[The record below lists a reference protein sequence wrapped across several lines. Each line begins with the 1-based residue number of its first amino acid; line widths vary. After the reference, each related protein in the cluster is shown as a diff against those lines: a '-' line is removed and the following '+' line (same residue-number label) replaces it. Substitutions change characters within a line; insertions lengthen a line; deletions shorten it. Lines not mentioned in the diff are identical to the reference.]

1 MTNSA
6 AARAGLWASWKPRS
20 KMVSAQTSRR
30 MPETA
35 FRNRMLSAG
44 ERVVAEEYAIA
55 LSYGGSTEA
64 VMMATPADLEN
75 FAIGFSLSE
84 GIIESVDEVIGVEIL
99 EASGGIDLQISLKDD
114 VDRAHR
120 VRRRAK
126 AGPVGCGLCGVESIE
141 EALKPA
147 ADVSQVSVH
156 FTAGD
161 ISDAMQLLS
170 ASQPLNAET
179 RAVHAAGFYIAGEGM
194 IAVREDVGR
203 HNALDKLI
211 GHLAQHGIS
220 GARGAVVMTS
230 RLSVELIQKTAK
242 LGSAMLVGIS
252 APTALAIDMAARSGM
267 TLVALARGE
276 DYEIFTGS
284 DRIRLGTDADAA

>member
-1 MTNSA
+1 MSA
-6 AARAGLWASWKPRS
+6 
-20 KMVSAQTSRR
+20 TSRR
-30 MPETA
+30 VPEII
-35 FRNRMLSAG
+35 FRNRALSEG
-44 ERVVAEEYAIA
+44 HRTVAEESAIA

-64 VMMATPADLEN
+64 VMMATPADLED

-84 GIIESVDEVIGVEIL
+84 GIIESLDEVTGIEVL

-114 VDRAHR
+114 VDRALR

-147 ADVSQVSVH
+147 ADVSGVQTGM
-156 FTAGD
+156 TARE
-161 ISDAMQLLS
+161 ISDAMHALS
-170 ASQPLNAET
+170 ANQPLNAET
-179 RAVHAAGFYIAGEGM
+179 RAVHAAGFYIPGRGM

-211 GHLAQHGIS
+211 GHLARNGIS
-220 GARGAVVMTS
+220 GADGAVVMTS
-230 RLSVELIQKTAK
+230 RLSVELIQKAAK
-242 LGSAMLVGIS
+242 LGSGVLIGIS
-252 APTALAIDMAARSGM
+252 APTALAIDMAARAGM

-284 DRIRLGTDADAA
+284 DRITSGADANAA

>member
-1 MTNSA
+1 MTT
-6 AARAGLWASWKPRS
+6 LP
-20 KMVSAQTSRR
+20 TSRHV
-30 MPETA
+30 PEII
-35 FRNRMLSAG
+35 FRNRALSG
-44 ERVVAEEYAIA
+44 GQRVVAEEAAIA

-64 VMMATPADLEN
+64 VMMATPADLED

-84 GIIESVDEVIGVEIL
+84 GIIEDLGEVENIDIEA
-99 EASGGIDLQISLKDD
+99 ASGGIDLQISLTDD
-114 VDRAHR
+114 VDRALR

-147 ADVSQVSVH
+147 ANVSSVSL
-156 FTAGD
+156 TLSGTD
-161 ISDAMQLLS
+161 IADAMASHS
-170 ASQPLNAET
+170 AQQPLNAET
-179 RAVHAAGFYIAGEGM
+179 RAVHAAGFYIPGRGM

-211 GHLAQHGIS
+211 GHLARSGIS
-220 GARGAVVMTS
+220 GSEGAVIMSS

-242 LGSAMLVGIS
+242 LGSAMLIGIS
-252 APTALAIDMAARSGM
+252 APTGMAIDMATHAGM

-276 DYEIFTGS
+276 DYEIFTGI
-284 DRIRLGTDADAA
+284 DRIKTKDNTEGKADAA

>member
-1 MTNSA
+1 MTSI
-6 AARAGLWASWKPRS
+6 
-20 KMVSAQTSRR
+20 SRR
-30 MPETA
+30 VPEIS
-35 FRNRMLSAG
+35 FRNRVLSSTH
-44 ERVVAEEYAIA
+44 RVVAEEAAIA

-64 VMMATPADLEN
+64 VMMATPADLED

-84 GIIESVDEVIGVEIL
+84 GIVENLDEVTGIEVL
-99 EASGGIDLQISLKDD
+99 EAFDGVDLQISLTDN
-114 VDRAHR
+114 VDRALR

-147 ADVSQVSVH
+147 ADVSGISLH
-156 FTAGD
+156 LTAGD
-161 ISDAMQLLS
+161 ISQAMQSLS

-179 RAVHAAGFYIAGEGM
+179 RAVHAAGFYIPGQGL

-211 GHLAQHGIS
+211 GHLARNGVVGS
-220 GARGAVVMTS
+220 EGAMIMTS

-242 LGSAMLVGIS
+242 LGSAVLIGIS
-252 APTALAIDMAARSGM
+252 APTALAIDMANRAGM
-267 TLVALARGE
+267 TLIALARGE
-276 DYEIFTGS
+276 DFEIFTGF
-284 DRIRLGTDADAA
+284 DRIDTGDAADAA

>member
-1 MTNSA
+1 VTT
-6 AARAGLWASWKPRS
+6 P
-20 KMVSAQTSRR
+20 TSRR
-30 MPETA
+30 VPEII
-35 FRNRMLSAG
+35 FRNRALSDG
-44 ERVVAEEYAIA
+44 HRTVAEESAIA

-64 VMMATPADLEN
+64 VMMATPADLED

-84 GIIESVDEVIGVEIL
+84 SIIENLDEVTGLDVL
-99 EASGGIDLQISLKDD
+99 EASGGIDLQISVRDY
-114 VDRAHR
+114 VDRALR

-147 ADVSQVSVH
+147 ADVSEVCVH

-161 ISDAMQLLS
+161 ISAAMQAL
-170 ASQPLNAET
+170 AANQPLNAET
-179 RAVHAAGFYIAGEGM
+179 RAVHAAGFYIPGRGM

-211 GHLAQHGIS
+211 GHLARKRIAGS
-220 GARGAVVMTS
+220 DGAVIMTS

-242 LGSAMLVGIS
+242 LGSGMLIGIS
-252 APTALAIDMAARSGM
+252 APTAMAIDMATRAGM

-284 DRIRLGTDADAA
+284 DRIKLGTDANAA

>member
-1 MTNSA
+1 MA
-6 AARAGLWASWKPRS
+6 D
-20 KMVSAQTSRR
+20 TSRR
-30 MPETA
+30 VPEIV
-35 FRNRMLSAG
+35 FRNGLLSEG
-44 ERVVAEEYAIA
+44 HRTVAEECAIA

-64 VMMATPADLEN
+64 VMMATPADLED

-84 GIIESVDEVIGVEIL
+84 GIIGNVDEVTGIEVEQ
-99 EASGGIDLQISLKDD
+99 ASGGVDLQISLKDD
-114 VDRAHR
+114 VDRALG

-147 ADVSQVSVH
+147 ADVSKALVYL
-156 FTAGD
+156 TAGD
-161 ISDAMQLLS
+161 ISDAMQALS
-170 ASQPLNAET
+170 ANQPLNAET
-179 RAVHAAGFYIAGEGM
+179 RAVHAAGFYIPGQGM

-211 GHLAQHGIS
+211 GHLARKGIS
-220 GARGAVVMTS
+220 GGAGAVVMTS

-242 LGSAMLVGIS
+242 LGSGVLIGIS
-252 APTALAIDMAARSGM
+252 APTALAIDMAGKAGM

-276 DYEIFTGS
+276 DYEIFAGS
-284 DRIRLGTDADAA
+284 GRIRMGEKADAA

>member
-1 MTNSA
+1 MII
-6 AARAGLWASWKPRS
+6 P
-20 KMVSAQTSRR
+20 TSRR
-30 MPETA
+30 VPEII
-35 FRNRMLSAG
+35 FRNRALADG
-44 ERVVAEEYAIA
+44 HRTVAEESAIA

-64 VMMATPADLEN
+64 VMMATPADLED

-84 GIIESVDEVIGVEIL
+84 GIIETLDEVIGIEVES
-99 EASGGIDLQISLKDD
+99 ASGGIDLQISLKDD
-114 VDRAHR
+114 VDRALR

-147 ADVSQVSVH
+147 ADVSEVSVN

-161 ISDAMQLLS
+161 ISAAMQALS
-170 ASQPLNAET
+170 ANQPLNAET
-179 RAVHAAGFYIAGEGM
+179 RAVHAAGFYIPGRDM
-194 IAVREDVGR
+194 VAVREDVGR

-211 GHLAQHGIS
+211 GHLARNGIS
-220 GARGAVVMTS
+220 GAEGAVIMTS

-242 LGSAMLVGIS
+242 LGSGMLIGIS
-252 APTALAIDMAARSGM
+252 APTALAIEMAARAGM

-284 DRIRLGTDADAA
+284 DRITLGTDADAA

>member
-1 MTNSA
+1 MSPTPT
-6 AARAGLWASWKPRS
+6 ARR
-20 KMVSAQTSRR
+20 V
-30 MPETA
+30 PEII
-35 FRNRMLSAG
+35 FRNRVLSDG
-44 ERVVAEEYAIA
+44 HRTVAEESAIA

-64 VMMATPADLEN
+64 VMMATPSDLED

-84 GIIESVDEVIGVEIL
+84 GIIDSLAEVIDIDVL
-99 EASGGIDLQISLKDD
+99 QASGGIDLQISLTDD
-114 VDRAHR
+114 VDRALR

-147 ADVSQVSVH
+147 ADVSKVSVH
-156 FTAGD
+156 FTASD
-161 ISDAMQLLS
+161 ISSAMQALS
-170 ASQPLNAET
+170 ANQPLNAET
-179 RAVHAAGFYIAGEGM
+179 RAVHAAGFYIPGQGPGQGM
-194 IAVREDVGR
+194 VAVREDVGR

-211 GHLAQHGIS
+211 GHLARNGIS
-220 GARGAVVMTS
+220 GADGAVIMTS

-242 LGSAMLVGIS
+242 LGCGMLIGIS
-252 APTALAIDMAARSGM
+252 APTAMAIDMATRSGM

-284 DRIRLGTDADAA
+284 DRIILGTDADAA

>member
-1 MTNSA
+1 MSGPA
-6 AARAGLWASWKPRS
+6 
-20 KMVSAQTSRR
+20 TSRR
-30 MPETA
+30 VPEVV
-35 FRNRMLSAG
+35 FRNRVLSQG
-44 ERVVAEEYAIA
+44 SRSVAEESAIA

-64 VMMATPADLEN
+64 VMMATPADLED
-75 FAIGFSLSE
+75 FAVGFSLSE
-84 GIIESVDEVIGVEIL
+84 GIVETLGEIAGIEIL
-99 EASGGIDLQISLKDD
+99 EASGGIDLQISLAET
-114 VDRAHR
+114 VDRALR

-147 ADVSQVSVH
+147 ADVSGVTLTLS
-156 FTAGD
+156 AND
-161 ISDAMQLLS
+161 IATAMQALS

-179 RAVHAAGFYIAGEGM
+179 RAVHAAGFYIPGQGM

-211 GHLAQHGIS
+211 GHLARIGVS
-220 GARGAVVMTS
+220 GSQGAVIMTS

-242 LGSAMLVGIS
+242 LGSAVLVGIS
-252 APTALAIDMAARSGM
+252 APTALAIDMAERAGM
-267 TLVALARGE
+267 SLVALARGE

-284 DRIRLGTDADAA
+284 GRIILGTDADAA

>member
-1 MTNSA
+1 MQ
-6 AARAGLWASWKPRS
+6 P
-20 KMVSAQTSRR
+20 TSRKV
-30 MPETA
+30 PEIAYKNSVLANTH
-35 FRNRMLSAG
+35 RT
-44 ERVVAEEYAIA
+44 VAEESAIA

-64 VMMATPADLEN
+64 VMMATPADLED

-84 GIIESVDEVIGVEIL
+84 GIIGSIGEVTEIAVE

-114 VDRAHR
+114 VDLTLRA
-120 VRRRAK
+120 RRRAK

-147 ADVSQVSVH
+147 ADVSDVVLVMSH
-156 FTAGD
+156 AD
-161 ISDAMQLLS
+161 IADAMASLS
-170 ASQPLNAET
+170 ANQPLNAET
-179 RAVHAAGFYIAGEGM
+179 RAVHAAGFYMPGKGM

-211 GHLAQHGIS
+211 GHLARNGVEGS
-220 GARGAVVMTS
+220 EGAVIMTS

-242 LGSAMLVGIS
+242 LGSGMLIGIS
-252 APTALAIDMAARSGM
+252 APTALAIDMATRAGM

-284 DRIRLGTDADAA
+284 DRIKMGAKADAA

>member
-1 MTNSA
+1 VTT
-6 AARAGLWASWKPRS
+6 P
-20 KMVSAQTSRR
+20 TSRR
-30 MPETA
+30 VPEII
-35 FRNRMLSAG
+35 FRNRALSEG
-44 ERVVAEEYAIA
+44 HRIVAEESAIA

-64 VMMATPADLEN
+64 VMMATPGDLED

-84 GIIESVDEVIGVEIL
+84 GIVENLAEVTGIEVL
-99 EASGGIDLQISLKDD
+99 ETFGGIDLQISLADD
-114 VDRAHR
+114 VDRALR

-147 ADVSQVSVH
+147 ADVRQVSVH

-161 ISDAMQLLS
+161 ISSAMQALS
-170 ASQPLNAET
+170 ANQPLNAET
-179 RAVHAAGFYIAGEGM
+179 RAVHAAGFYIPGRGM

-211 GHLAQHGIS
+211 GHLARNGIS
-220 GARGAVVMTS
+220 GSEGAVIMTS

-242 LGSAMLVGIS
+242 LGSGMLIGIS
-252 APTALAIDMAARSGM
+252 APTAMAIDMADRSGM

-284 DRIRLGTDADAA
+284 DRITLGTDADAA